1 MLWPLLLFP
10 LQNKNP
16 KKGGKKKNGNEKK
29 ITLICKGRKRMR
41 YQMERA

>member
-16 KKGGKKKNGNEKK
+16 KKGGKKENGNEKNYVN
-29 ITLICKGRKRMR
+29 LQRS
-41 YQMERA
+41 